1 MTDRHMRIL
10 RHMARQAQ
18 RKLDHHNALE
28 PARDA
33 ASTGR
38 RDYLEHAVNR
48 MRGQVAAAE
57 QRRRAAEQRSQASP
71 PAREARP

>member
-18 RKLDHHNALE
+18 RKLDHHDTFE
-28 PARDA
+28 PAGDA

-38 RDYLEHAVNR
+38 RDYLKRAATR

-57 QRRRAAEQRSQASP
+57 QRRRAAEQRAQASP
-71 PAREARP
+71 PARKARP